1 MIKRSFST
9 NCSVWILC
17 SLPCTKYT
25 PHPHSSLKTAPG
37 IYVRL
42 YSGPAV
48 RVCSHGPFFFF
59 FFHLLLLSKQSVR
72 AVSDTSCNPCRRL
85 EWTPRRIDAPLV
97 STTRRFMYSSR
108 LRCRGRTLRR
118 GKEYLVH
125 AYQNMNSSISLRTA
139 LWLGTA
145 KHKIQVIQYRV
156 ALTGR
161 MCPDME
167 NVSPF
172 LRDMDTFKAR

>member
-1 MIKRSFST
+1 MYVYI
-9 NCSVWILC
+9 
-17 SLPCTKYT
+17 
-25 PHPHSSLKTAPG
+25 PG
-37 IYVRL
+37 PLFAFVATGL
-42 YSGPAV
+42 
-48 RVCSHGPFFFF
+48 FFF

-72 AVSDTSCNPCRRL
+72 AVSDTSCL

-125 AYQNMNSSISLRTA
+125 AYQNMNSSISSRTA

-145 KHKIQVIQYRV
+145 KHKIQVVQDRSRV